1 MRLLAKKCWLTSLQP
16 RTFLG
21 MRSQRRVRRPA
32 VCPPPLSEPQL
43 RDLRFRQWGGRI
55 LGKWLPLADFRAAEF
70 SGRGFG
76 SFYRFRRI
84 TPAC

>member
-32 VCPPPLSEPQL
+32 VCPPPLSEPQHVH
-43 RDLRFRQWGGRI
+43 GEAI
-55 LGKWLPLADFRAAEF
+55 LVCKRA
-70 SGRGFG
+70 
-76 SFYRFRRI
+76 
-84 TPAC
+84 